1 MTSSSFPM
9 HPTKDDTVRTT
20 PDDVSDN
27 VPNNDL
33 PNTNLNVLAYWS
45 STAAALLIVL
55 AVCFAL
61 CSFSTNLETFLA
73 QHLAIFFIAI
83 AITLVVN
90 IPSSTP
96 PPLPAEFNPNQPLLV
111 PLSAAAI
118 ISAFFAWNSRATSPL
133 VTLFFLVDIVIGL
146 WGLWALVFNGPAVL
160 SKTTGADK
168 HTSSFIFGNKA
179 SASKQKKR
187 WKSER
192 RRE

>member
-1 MTSSSFPM
+1 MTSLSFM
-9 HPTKDDTVRTT
+9 HTTNDDSVRTT
-20 PDDVSDN
+20 LDDVSDD

-33 PNTNLNVLAYWS
+33 PNTNINVLAYWS
-45 STAAALLIVL
+45 STTAALLTVL

-61 CSFSTNLETFLA
+61 CSFSTDLESFLA
-73 QHLAIFFIAI
+73 QHLAIFFVAI

-90 IPSSTP
+90 VPSSTP
-96 PPLPAEFNPNQPLLV
+96 PPIPAEFNPNQPLLT

-118 ISAFFAWNSRATSPL
+118 ISAFFAWNSKSTSPL
-133 VTLFFLVDIVIGL
+133 VSLFFLVDLVIGL
-146 WGLWALVFNGPAVL
+146 WGLWALVFNAPAVL

-192 RRE
+192 RSE